1 MQVIYSE
8 EERKYNKEIT
18 VGLIRSE
25 LLNLT
30 EYNVHM
36 AKLIDGG
43 RNSMSK
49 EDIFYGFTFF
59 YIIIIIVIIIM
70 KQLLWMNV
78 QRLQPN
84 FPFPFFKPWLS
95 RNLKLFQNFTILLML
110 WQRFVF
116 VLESLHSLP
125 CLQFLTIILF
135 FSLLQS
141 LDALSHYHSFLT

>member
-78 QRLQPN
+78 QRLQWN
-84 FPFPFFKPWLS
+84 FPFPFFKLWLL